1 MKLGRATSLFVV
13 LLALALA
20 SNARAQTG
28 TGRVYRQLPADGQRI
43 QTNNYGIDL
52 FQGPVLASTR
62 VIGLSGAY
70 VAIGEG
76 IEGDTQNPA
85 APAMRVPWSNSHV
98 DYDLGFGV
106 TFPSSLKNSDFFN
119 SGRRTDLPKGT
130 TGGFVFLNLAGNL
143 QLGKWG
149 LGATTDLQT
158 YSLNRNTS
166 SSSQKLDDQ
175 LEATITVTQLQIA
188 RAFADGQLIVGIG
201 DRIATLAVNKGNST
215 SQQDLFSTV
224 GNGYEAGFVVRPNDY
239 QFRVGGSFRS
249 GVTTRTPPN
258 STSRLYPGDA
268 VNELYLP
275 ARVTV
280 PWDLD
285 VGVAVQIG
293 QRPLNPRWIDPS
305 VELERVRRF
314 LRWREL
320 ERERRRRAELAR
332 VTALHGDVNAAVR
345 ALDEDF
351 AVESALDDAT
361 EQRAESELDAEIRR
375 RVRELGRFHVLVSS
389 SLVVT
394 GPVQDAV
401 GVESFLER
409 TAQHSGTSVNYS
421 PRLAVETETVPN
433 WLRLRAGSYHEPSR
447 FPSNL
452 QGGRVHGTLGF
463 DAKLFPFD
471 ALGLVHEGTIWKVS
485 GSLDAARNYFGWSVA
500 LGVWH

>member
-1 MKLGRATSLFVV
+1 VNTRGATSAVV
-13 LLALALA
+13 ALLLISL
-20 SNARAQTG
+20 SSRAHA
-28 TGRVYRQLPADGQRI
+28 QLPADGQLIR
-43 QTNNYGIDL
+43 TNAYGIDL

-62 VIGLSGAY
+62 VIGLAGAY

-76 IEGDTQNPA
+76 VEGDTQNPA
-85 APAMRVPWSNSHV
+85 APAMRVPWSNSHI

-106 TFPSSLKNSDFFN
+106 TFPSTLKNSDFFN

-143 QLGKWG
+143 QFGKWG

-166 SSSQKLDDQ
+166 SSAEKLDDQ
-175 LEATITVTQLQIA
+175 LEATITLTQIQLA
-188 RAFADGQLIVGIG
+188 RAFADGQLIVGVG

-215 SQQDLFSTV
+215 SQQDLFNTV

-239 QFRVGGSFRS
+239 QFRIGGAIRS
-249 GVTTRTPPN
+249 GVTTRA
-258 STSRLYPGDA
+258 SRDSESVLYPGDPS
-268 VNELYLP
+268 NELYLP

-285 VGVAVQIG
+285 LGLAIQLG
-293 QRPLNPRWIDPS
+293 PRPLNPVWVDPS
-305 VELERVRRF
+305 VELERVKRF

-320 ERERRRRAELAR
+320 ERERRRRAELQR
-332 VTALHGDVNAAVR
+332 VELLHGDVVAAAR
-345 ALDEDF
+345 ALDEDM
-351 AVESALDDAT
+351 ALEGALDDVTRA
-361 EQRAESELDAEIRR
+361 RAEADLDAEIRR
-375 RVRELGRFHVLVSS
+375 RLRELRRFHVLLLS
-389 SLVVT
+389 SLVIS
-394 GPVQDAV
+394 GPAREAV

-409 TAQHSGTSVNYS
+409 VAQRSGASLSYS
-421 PRLAVETETVPN
+421 PRFAVETETVPN
-433 WLRLRAGSYHEPSR
+433 WLRLRAGSYHEPNR
-447 FPSNL
+447 FPSNR

-471 ALGLVHEGTIWKVS
+471 GFGLFHEGTTWRVS

-500 LGVWH
+500 IGVWH

>member
-1 MKLGRATSLFVV
+1 VNGRRATSAVV
-13 LLALALA
+13 ALLTVSL
-20 SNARAQTG
+20 SARASA
-28 TGRVYRQLPADGQRI
+28 QLPADGQLIR
-43 QTNNYGIDL
+43 NNGYGIDL

-62 VIGLSGAY
+62 VIGLAGAY

-143 QLGKWG
+143 QFGKWG

-158 YSLNRNTS
+158 YSLNRNTTS
-166 SSSQKLDDQ
+166 DADKLADQ
-175 LEATITVTQLQIA
+175 LVATLSLTQIQLA
-188 RAFADGQLIVGIG
+188 RAFADGQVITGFG
-201 DRIATLAVNKGNST
+201 GRIATLAVNKGNST
-215 SQQDLFSTV
+215 SQQDLFNSV
-224 GNGYEAGFVVRPNDY
+224 GNGYEAGFVVRPNEY
-239 QFRVGGSFRS
+239 QFRIGGAFRS
-249 GVTTRTPPN
+249 GVTTRT
-258 STSRLYPGDA
+258 SRDSASVLYPGDPL
-268 VNELYLP
+268 NELYLP

-285 VGVAVQIG
+285 LGVALQLG
-293 QRPLNPRWIDPS
+293 PRPLNPRWVDPS
-305 VELERVRRF
+305 VELERVKRF

-320 ERERRRRAELAR
+320 ERARRRRAELYR
-332 VTALHGDVNAAVR
+332 VAALHEDVDVAAR

-351 AVESALDDAT
+351 ALESALDQT
-361 EQRAESELDAEIRR
+361 TRERAEADLDAEIRR
-375 RVRELGRFHVLVSS
+375 RLRELRRFHVLLLS
-389 SLVVT
+389 SLVVS
-394 GPVQDAV
+394 GSVRDAV

-409 TAQHSGTSVNYS
+409 VAQHSGASLSYS
-421 PRLAVETETVPN
+421 PRFGVETETVPN

-447 FPSNL
+447 FPSNAR
-452 QGGRVHGTLGF
+452 GGRVHGTLGF
-463 DAKLFPFD
+463 DAKLLPFD
-471 ALGLVHEGTIWKVS
+471 AFGLVHEGTVWRLS

-500 LGVWH
+500 IGVWH

>member
-1 MKLGRATSLFVV
+1 VKARATSAVVV
-13 LLALALA
+13 LLVGSL
-20 SNARAQTG
+20 SPRAFA
-28 TGRVYRQLPADGQRI
+28 QLPADGQAIR
-43 QTNNYGIDL
+43 NNGYGIDL

-62 VIGLSGAY
+62 VIGLAGAY

-143 QLGKWG
+143 QFGKWG
-149 LGATTDLQT
+149 LGATADLQT
-158 YSLNRNTS
+158 YSLNRNTTS
-166 SSSQKLDDQ
+166 DTDKLDDQ
-175 LEATITVTQLQIA
+175 LVATITLTQIQLA
-188 RAFADGQLIVGIG
+188 RAFADGQVVAGVG

-215 SQQDLFSTV
+215 SQQDLFNSV

-239 QFRVGGSFRS
+239 QFRIGGAFRT
-249 GVTTRTPPN
+249 GVTTRTAKD
-258 STSRLYPGDA
+258 SESVLYPGDPA
-268 VNELYLP
+268 NELYLP

-285 VGVAVQIG
+285 LGLAIQLG
-293 QRPLNPRWIDPS
+293 PRPLNPRWVDPS
-305 VELERVRRF
+305 VELERVKRF

-320 ERERRRRAELAR
+320 ERDRRRRAELNR
-332 VTALHGDVNAAVR
+332 VATLHGDVAAAAR
-345 ALDEDF
+345 ALDEEF
-351 AVESALDDAT
+351 VLESALDQT
-361 EQRAESELDAEIRR
+361 TRERAEADLDAEIRR
-375 RVRELGRFHVLVSS
+375 RLRELRRFHVLFLG
-389 SLVVT
+389 SLVIS
-394 GPVQDAV
+394 GSVQEAV

-409 TAQHSGTSVNYS
+409 VAQHSGASLSYS
-421 PRLAVETETVPN
+421 PRFAVETETVPN

-447 FPSNL
+447 FPSNAK
-452 QGGRVHGTLGF
+452 GGRVHGTLGF
-463 DAKLFPFD
+463 DAKLLPFD
-471 ALGLVHEGTIWKVS
+471 GFGLFHEGTTWRVS